1 MPGSQGV
8 GPRGCRAGSAH
19 RAQRLEP
26 DGHGGAGGEPG
37 GHHEGGQL
45 AEQEDEE
52 VPMYRARRHVHEE
65 GVAPCIYAVR
75 MRGDVMCGDEV
86 AVALAW
92 LGFCWRRGAATCAA
106 AACRTARATRPPA
119 GGGHGPRCCDPGIGW
134 PHAACVLE
142 CSVHCLQCRHE
153 GVGGS
158 DGEDASGGLA
168 GASVPVSAGG
178 GDGELGSGSAWCTRR
193 VYRRMV
199 AYSQPMKPNALATA
213 ARKEGSRRRKGAGS
227 ICSVS

>member
-1 MPGSQGV
+1 M
-8 GPRGCRAGSAH
+8 
-19 RAQRLEP
+19 
-26 DGHGGAGGEPG
+26 
-37 GHHEGGQL
+37 
-45 AEQEDEE
+45 
-52 VPMYRARRHVHEE
+52 
-65 GVAPCIYAVR
+65 
-75 MRGDVMCGDEV
+75 
-86 AVALAW
+86 
-92 LGFCWRRGAATCAA
+92 
-106 AACRTARATRPPA
+106 
-119 GGGHGPRCCDPGIGW
+119 
-134 PHAACVLE
+134 PHA
-142 CSVHCLQCRHE
+142 CSHALCIASSAASE

-213 ARKEGSRRRKGAGS
+213 ARKEGSRRRKGGS